1 MKQIEKNAIEEI
13 LKTQHLEEL
22 EKLRLKYL
30 GRKGI
35 ITEKLSGLSKLALP
49 EKKAAGR
56 EINIV
61 KKNVT
66 DAIEK
71 QLIEIKK
78 KNMCEASD
86 MSVRTKNAI
95 DTTLP
100 GKPFDLG
107 KLHPLTQ
114 VMNEVKSIFINLGF
128 SIVTGPEIE
137 TDYHNFTALNIP
149 KDHPSRDLQDTFY
162 IKQSNV
168 QCPMSNTLT
177 SDLLLRTHTSP
188 VQVRVMEKQKPPIRI
203 IAPGKVYRHEAVDA
217 SHSFIFHQVEGL
229 AVDEDITFADLKA
242 VLEIFVKKM
251 FGENVPSRFRPS
263 FFPFTEPSAEV
274 DMQCL
279 ICKGTG
285 CSVCK
290 QSGWVELLGCG
301 MVNPK
306 VFESVGYDTK
316 KYTGYAFGI
325 GIERVA
331 MLKLGIDNMRLFYE
345 NDTEFLKQF

>member
-1 MKQIEKNAIEEI
+1 MKEIEKRAIEEI
-13 LKTQHLEEL
+13 SKTQTQEEL

-30 GRKGI
+30 GKKGI
-35 ITEKLSGLSKLALP
+35 ITEKLSELSELALP
-49 EKKAAGR
+49 EKKTVGR

-61 KKNVT
+61 KKNIT

-71 QLIEIKK
+71 HSSEIKK
-78 KNMCEASD
+78 KNILSD
-86 MSVRTKNAI
+86 ISKNAI

-100 GKPFDLG
+100 GKPFDFG

-114 VMNEVKSIFINLGF
+114 VMNEVKNIFVNLGF
-128 SIVTGPEIE
+128 NIATGPEIE
-137 TDYHNFTALNIP
+137 TDYYNFTALNIP

-162 IKQSNV
+162 IRAKEQKSR
-168 QCPMSNTLT
+168 SAEE
-177 SDLLLRTHTSP
+177 LLLRTHTSP

-217 SHSFIFHQVEGL
+217 SHSFVFHQVEGL

-251 FGENVPSRFRPS
+251 FSEFVPSRFRPS

-274 DMQCL
+274 DIRCL
-279 ICKGTG
+279 ICKGKG

-306 VFESVGYDTK
+306 VFEFVGYDTK

-345 NDTEFLKQF
+345 NDMEFLRQF

>member
-1 MKQIEKNAIEEI
+1 MKQIEKKAIEEI
-13 LKTQHLEEL
+13 LRTQRQEEL

-49 EKKAAGR
+49 EKKTTGR

-61 KKNVT
+61 KKNIT
-66 DAIEK
+66 NAIEK
-71 QLIEIKK
+71 QFIEIKK
-78 KNMCEASD
+78 KNIYEVSD
-86 MSVRTKNAI
+86 MSVRAKNAI

-100 GKPFDLG
+100 GKPFGFG

-114 VMNEVKSIFINLGF
+114 VMNEVKNIFVNLGF
-128 SIVTGPEIE
+128 NIATGPEIE
-137 TDYHNFTALNIP
+137 TDYYNFTALNIP

-162 IKQSNV
+162 VK
-168 QCPMSNTLT
+168 T
-177 SDLLLRTHTSP
+177 SELLLRTHTSP

-217 SHSFIFHQVEGL
+217 SHSFVFHQVEGL
-229 AVDEDITFADLKA
+229 AVDEDVTFADLKA

-279 ICKGTG
+279 ICKGIG
-285 CSVCK
+285 CSVCS
-290 QSGWVELLGCG
+290 QTGWVELLGCG

-306 VFESVGYDTK
+306 VFERVGYDTK

-331 MLKLGIDNMRLFYE
+331 MLKCGIDNMRLFYE
-345 NDTEFLKQF
+345 NDMKFLRQF

>member
-1 MKQIEKNAIEEI
+1 MKDFEKKAIEEI
-13 LKTQHLEEL
+13 SKTQTQEEL

-49 EKKAAGR
+49 EKKTVGR
-56 EINIV
+56 ETNIA
-61 KKNVT
+61 KKNIT

-71 QLIEIKK
+71 QFIEIKK
-78 KNMCEASD
+78 KNISPD
-86 MSVRTKNAI
+86 ISKNVI

-100 GKPFDLG
+100 GKPFDFG

-114 VMNEVKSIFINLGF
+114 VMNEVKSIFVNLGF
-128 SIVTGPEIE
+128 NIATGPEIE
-137 TDYHNFTALNIP
+137 TDYYNFTALNIP

-162 IKQSNV
+162 IKGRG
-168 QCPMSNTLT
+168 TEGRR
-177 SDLLLRTHTSP
+177 DEELLLRTHTSP

-203 IAPGKVYRHEAVDA
+203 IAPGKVYRNEAVDA
-217 SHSFIFHQVEGL
+217 SHSFVFHQVEGL
-229 AVDEDITFADLKA
+229 AVDEDITFVDLKA

-251 FGENVPSRFRPS
+251 FGENVASRFRPS

-279 ICKGTG
+279 ICKGIG

-301 MVNPK
+301 MVHPK
-306 VFESVGYDTK
+306 VFEFVGYAPK

-345 NDTEFLKQF
+345 NDLEFLSQF

>member
-1 MKQIEKNAIEEI
+1 MKSIEKTAIEEI
-13 LKTQHLEEL
+13 SKSQTQEEL
-22 EKLRLKYL
+22 ERVRLKYL
-30 GRKGI
+30 WKKGI
-35 ITEKLSGLSKLALP
+35 ITEKLSGLSKLPLP
-49 EKKAAGR
+49 EKKTVGR

-61 KKNVT
+61 KKNIT

-71 QLIEIKK
+71 HSSEIKK
-78 KNMCEASD
+78 KNILSNIY
-86 MSVRTKNAI
+86 KNVI

-100 GKPFDLG
+100 GKPFDFV

-114 VMNEVKSIFINLGF
+114 IMNEVKNIFVNLGF
-128 SIVTGPEIE
+128 NIATGPEIE
-137 TDYHNFTALNIP
+137 TDYYNFTALNIP
-149 KDHPSRDLQDTFY
+149 KDHPSRDMQDTFY
-162 IKQSNV
+162 VEIKNDALLKLKIK
-168 QCPMSNTLT
+168 NEE
-177 SDLLLRTHTSP
+177 LLLRTHTSP

-203 IAPGKVYRHEAVDA
+203 IAPGKVYRHESVDA
-217 SHSFIFHQVEGL
+217 SHSFVFHQVEGL

-251 FGENVPSRFRPS
+251 FGINVLSRFRPS
-263 FFPFTEPSAEV
+263 YFPFTEPSAEV
-274 DMQCL
+274 DIQCV
-279 ICKGTG
+279 ICKGNG

-306 VFESVGYDTK
+306 VFERVGYDTK
-316 KYTGYAFGI
+316 KCTGYAFGI

-345 NDTEFLKQF
+345 NDMEFLRQF

>member
-1 MKQIEKNAIEEI
+1 
-13 LKTQHLEEL
+13 
-22 EKLRLKYL
+22 
-30 GRKGI
+30 
-35 ITEKLSGLSKLALP
+35 
-49 EKKAAGR
+49 
-56 EINIV
+56 
-61 KKNVT
+61 
-66 DAIEK
+66 
-71 QLIEIKK
+71 
-78 KNMCEASD
+78 
-86 MSVRTKNAI
+86 
-95 DTTLP
+95 
-100 GKPFDLG
+100 
-107 KLHPLTQ
+107 
-114 VMNEVKSIFINLGF
+114 
-128 SIVTGPEIE
+128 
-137 TDYHNFTALNIP
+137 
-149 KDHPSRDLQDTFY
+149 
-162 IKQSNV
+162 
-168 QCPMSNTLT
+168 
-177 SDLLLRTHTSP
+177 
-188 VQVRVMEKQKPPIRI
+188 MEKQKPPIRI

-217 SHSFIFHQVEGL
+217 SHSFVFHQVEGL

-279 ICKGTG
+279 ICKGKG

-306 VFESVGYDTK
+306 VFERVGYAPK

-345 NDTEFLKQF
+345 NDMEFLRQF

>member
-1 MKQIEKNAIEEI
+1 MKAIEKNAIEEI
-13 LKTQHLEEL
+13 SKSQTQEEL
-22 EKLRLKYL
+22 EKIRLKYL

-49 EKKAAGR
+49 EKKTVGR

-61 KKNVT
+61 KKNIT
-66 DAIEK
+66 DAVEK
-71 QLIEIKK
+71 QSEEIKK
-78 KNMCEASD
+78 KNICEESD
-86 MSVRTKNAI
+86 MSVGTKNVI

-100 GKPFDLG
+100 GKPFDFG

-114 VMNEVKSIFINLGF
+114 VMNEVKNIFVNLGF
-128 SIVTGPEIE
+128 NIATGPEIE
-137 TDYHNFTALNIP
+137 TDYYNFTALNIP

-162 IKQSNV
+162 VK
-168 QCPMSNTLT
+168 T
-177 SDLLLRTHTSP
+177 SELLLRTHTSP

-217 SHSFIFHQVEGL
+217 SHSFVFHQVEGL

-251 FGENVPSRFRPS
+251 FGENISSRFRPS

-285 CSVCK
+285 CGVCK

-306 VFESVGYDTK
+306 VFESVGYNTK

-331 MLKLGIDNMRLFYE
+331 MLKFGIDNMRLFYE
-345 NDTEFLKQF
+345 NDMEFLRQF

>member
-1 MKQIEKNAIEEI
+1 MKSIEKNAIEEI
-13 LKTQHLEEL
+13 LKTQTQEEL

-30 GRKGI
+30 GKKGI
-35 ITEKLSGLSKLALP
+35 ITEKLSGLSKLPLP
-49 EKKAAGR
+49 EKKTVGR

-61 KKNVT
+61 KKNIT

-71 QLIEIKK
+71 HSSEIKK
-78 KNMCEASD
+78 KNILSD
-86 MSVRTKNAI
+86 ISKNVI

-100 GKPFDLG
+100 GKPFDFG

-114 VMNEVKSIFINLGF
+114 VMNEVKNIFVNLGF
-128 SIVTGPEIE
+128 NIATGPEIE
-137 TDYHNFTALNIP
+137 TDYYNFTALNIP

-162 IKQSNV
+162 IRTQEPENSRT
-168 QCPMSNTLT
+168 QE
-177 SDLLLRTHTSP
+177 LLLRTHTSP
-188 VQVRVMEKQKPPIRI
+188 VQVRVMEKQKPPVRI

-217 SHSFIFHQVEGL
+217 SHSFVFHQVEGL
-229 AVDEDITFADLKA
+229 AVDKDITFADLKA

-279 ICKGTG
+279 ICKGLG

-301 MVNPK
+301 MVHPK
-306 VFESVGYDTK
+306 VFESVGYAPK

-345 NDTEFLKQF
+345 NDIEFLRQF